1 MIKVNLYNIR
11 WKGKITQKD
20 IIEATGLGKVTV
32 SRLMSGKYYDFRLST
47 LDKICKFFDCKITDI
62 LEQDDD

>member
-1 MIKVNLYNIR
+1 MIRVNLYKIGWR
-11 WKGKITQKD
+11 GKLLQKD
-20 IIEATGLGKVTV
+20 IIATTGLAKATV
-32 SRLMSGKYYDFRLST
+32 SKLMSGEYYDFRLST